1 MKVMKIVIG
10 LIGLLVGCTNK
21 INQRGVSLRYF
32 NMITKY
38 NYYYKED
45 TNTSE

>member
-21 INQRGVSLRYF
+21 LRYF
-32 NMITKY
+32 NMIAKY

-45 TNTSE
+45 TNTCE

>member
-21 INQRGVSLRYF
+21 ISHRGVPLRYF
-32 NMITKY
+32 NMIAKY

-45 TNTSE
+45 TNTCE